1 MFQDGIHG
9 LPIEQVLANK
19 GVKRKEMSMAEYLE
33 KCREYALSQ
42 VDKQRADFKR
52 LELQEIGNILML
64 H

>member
-33 KCREYALSQ
+33 NVVNMHFPK
-42 VDKQRADFKR
+42 
-52 LELQEIGNILML
+52 
-64 H
+64 